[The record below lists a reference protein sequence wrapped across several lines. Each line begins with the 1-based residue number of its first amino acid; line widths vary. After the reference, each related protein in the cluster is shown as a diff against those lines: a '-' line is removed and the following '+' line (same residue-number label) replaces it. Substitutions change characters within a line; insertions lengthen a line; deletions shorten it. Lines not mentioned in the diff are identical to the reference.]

1 MKKILFGCCAALLSV
16 VSVAAEVVVN
26 SGETLV
32 LNGGGADNLRE
43 TIICAKGGSTLKILP
58 MEGLPAGTR
67 GFAAY
72 HGTTLPTD
80 AEWPAV
86 GTSRDAA
93 LAAFKY
99 SQFDG
104 AKQTLECLM
113 MQKSG
118 VQDRQFDLYAAT
130 WTVPEAMTIS
140 LFEHT
145 ASKVLVILDETV
157 VLSDHTWNHETTKK
171 DIAVSAGDHT
181 LIVIVATEGWNE
193 CTSVNS
199 NKNSDGRYGFASGD
213 RTAPGLVYNTANAD
227 LALKTSKPGASGC
240 VADTYYFQNE
250 SEEDSSF
257 TVYTPTELGKETVD
271 ASLPQPVFAAN
282 MRILVDGGEVGGGE
296 VRLDLSECVNPA
308 EGIALVGGIQT
319 TNNGSVV
326 VVGTDRLRVGGYSN
340 GGKHWTFYGVPLTF
354 KNADDTDNMDGMV
367 AFEKYVTIRTP
378 PPKWTI
384 AANTDVALMGV
395 NLLGTD
401 DVTIDNFDLQ
411 VQSADA
417 VVEGKTIFVGAGRTL
432 SLKPCKVDSNDCW
445 QWYGIEGAITNNI
458 TLGGTGAL
466 LKLPNVVSI
475 DVVGHLGGTGNVRVE
490 YDAMTPKS
498 AETTFE
504 SASFVGTITAIKGGI
519 AFKQAT
525 PGAAENTVV
534 VGEEYGWGTG
544 CHGWVRLSPEGAG
557 ERETVARI
565 RRVEAR
571 SDTGTNSKTGVQETP
586 MDGSVM
592 VARRQTMQIGTFAG
606 QGCVRGDDA
615 EAASF
620 DCSAAIDVL
629 EANAFLRVLLGKRCS
644 IGLMETD
651 STARL
656 MPQLECFEADV
667 LEAGTTVVAQGPTA
681 IRLGEASKA
690 ELRVADTTATV
701 NLTLGA
707 GETPNGSLRRLTF
720 ESAATVV
727 LTNGAIQT
735 VGGPGTLVIAGT
747 VRVGHIA
754 PETVV
759 RVLDGGRIVA
769 TAQAVPGV
777 YDLGVDIDPA
787 LWLDADAG
795 AATYRQLS
803 FAEHPNVVYTNDSV
817 VIDQWFDVRPGQRD
831 YYGWNRRCE
840 GKPDDTHQQVY
851 PYLLTNSCNGRTTL
865 QFDKYGGRV
874 PGQWGAPFKDD
885 GKTYRAGRRLPFNK
899 PITARYAV
907 MVFGSENGGGTSV
920 LGGYMSKADV
930 EVDENGKV
938 YNTPGVLQRFA
949 DEVFMAEDAY
959 NDNSDLYK
967 MARDWTQPLF
977 HVNRPTWVD
986 GVRVDPTQRN
996 VLNGGYQILA
1006 FEIADDEG
1014 NGVPVQSLGSCSK
1027 VDTSGR
1033 DAAGQIYG
1041 EVLIFTNA
1049 LTAVQRQRVEQYLSR
1064 KWGIPLKEKGEVPP
1078 GAAVDVL
1085 AGGSVTVEGDA
1096 PGGVVF
1102 AGASSLTLGGDY
1114 LATGAHLGTVTLTGG
1129 LLEIPAL
1136 AVPPSESEIPTDN
1149 LRGWYDPDDATR
1161 YVTRTIA
1168 DNERPLA
1175 MDALFSKFSGTTAET
1190 YDGQVAYLW
1199 GFLNLDKGEY
1209 STDSKIGDR
1218 RPWKA
1223 EGARGTGPSRTWLD
1237 YTVYSNDPVQDG
1249 LGNCLRP
1256 KNVFKEAQALG
1267 GGGRVA
1273 QGFKTAFIVTDTSK
1287 GGGNP
1292 ICDRDN
1298 PVMSPTVERA
1308 GYDYTAA
1315 IWPSGAPTAFTNG
1328 RTFLD
1333 GRQVDG
1339 TSRGYTGRPELLTV
1353 QTDGT
1358 DKQFYA
1364 IGYYNGKGPD
1374 GEAGEC
1380 SYEILG
1386 EMIFYTT
1393 VLDDTTRTDI
1403 EAYLMKKWLG
1413 KVPAGYVDWRDAT
1426 ITGEGSVL
1434 APSPVY
1440 LPKFDAA
1447 FSGTVALTN
1456 TVLTFNADAAGAVT
1470 NALALP
1476 AGVTVNLPAQGT
1488 VNVTG
1493 SKRVHGAVLVDAGA
1507 VALGEQT
1514 SGVVEGWALN
1524 LTPANTEA
1532 KLKLEGGKLKL
1543 VFPSGMVIL
1552 FR

>member
-26 SGETLV
+26 SGETFV

-86 GTSRDAA
+86 GTSRDVA

-181 LIVIVATEGWNE
+181 LIVIVATEGRNK

-227 LALKTSKPGASGC
+227 LALKTSKPGASDC
-240 VADTYYFQNE
+240 VADTYYLQNE

-257 TVYTPTELGKETVD
+257 TVYTPTELEKETVD

-340 GGKHWTFYGVPLTF
+340 GEKHWTFYGVPLTF

-367 AFEKYVTIRTP
+367 AFEKCVTIRTP

-411 VQSADA
+411 VQSSDA

-432 SLKPCKVDSNDCW
+432 SLKPCKVDPSDCW
-445 QWYGIEGAITNNI
+445 QWYGIEGAITNSI

-466 LKLPNVVSI
+466 LKLPNVVSV

-504 SASFVGTITAIKGGI
+504 SASFVGAITAIKGGI

-571 SDTGTNSKTGVQETP
+571 SDTGTSSKTGVLETP

-615 EAASF
+615 EAESF

-656 MPQLECFEADV
+656 MSQLECFEADV
-667 LEAGTTVVAQGPTA
+667 LETGTTVVALGPTA
-681 IRLGEASKA
+681 IRLGEASKT

-701 NLTLGA
+701 NLTLGT

-735 VGGPGTLVIAGT
+735 VSGPGTLVIAGT

-938 YNTPGVLQRFA
+938 YKTPGVLQRFA
-949 DEVFMAEDAY
+949 DEVFMAEGAY

-967 MARDWTQPLF
+967 MARDWRQPLF

-986 GVRVDPTQRN
+986 GLRVDPTQRN

-1006 FEIADDEG
+1006 FEIADGEG
-1014 NGVPVQSLGSCSK
+1014 NGVPIQSLGSCSK
-1027 VDTSGR
+1027 VDTAGK

-1078 GAAVDVL
+1078 SVSVDVL
-1085 AGGSVTVEGDA
+1085 GGSVTVEGDA
-1096 PGGVVF
+1096 PGGVAF
-1102 AGASSLTLGGDY
+1102 AGASCLTLGGDY

-1161 YVTRTIA
+1161 CLKRAIMPNDA
-1168 DNERPLA
+1168 RPLA
-1175 MDALFSKFSGTTAET
+1175 VDVLFSKFSGVGVK
-1190 YDGQVAYLW
+1190 DGVAYLS
-1199 GFLNLDKGEY
+1199 GFVKLQDNAY
-1209 STDSKIGDR
+1209 STHKDYGDR

-1223 EGARGTGPSRTWLD
+1223 EGARGTGPVRTWLD
-1237 YTVYSNDPVQDG
+1237 YTVYTDVPVSDG
-1249 LGNCLRP
+1249 MGNCLR
-1256 KNVFKEAQALG
+1256 AQTDLSKVEKLG
-1267 GGGRVA
+1267 ETTRIP
-1273 QGFKTAFIVTDTSK
+1273 QTFRTAFLVTDTSK

-1292 ICDRDN
+1292 ICDKYDMR
-1298 PVMSPTVERA
+1298 PTKERT
-1308 GYDYTAA
+1308 GHDFSAA
-1315 IWPSGAPTAFTNG
+1315 IWPKGSLAAFANG
-1328 RTFLD
+1328 ETRLD
-1333 GRQVDG
+1333 GKLVDG
-1339 TSRGYTGRPELLTV
+1339 ATQGYTGRPELLTL
-1353 QTDGT
+1353 QTDGS
-1358 DKQFYA
+1358 DAQFHA
-1364 IGYYNGKGPD
+1364 IGDYNGKGPD
-1374 GEAGEC
+1374 GNGNH
-1380 SYEILG
+1380 SSEILG

-1393 VLDDTTRTDI
+1393 VLDDATRADV

-1434 APSPVY
+1434 APSPAY

-1456 TVLTFNADAAGAVT
+1456 TVLTFDADAAGAVT

-1493 SKRVHGAVLVDAGA
+1493 PKRVHGAVLVDAGA